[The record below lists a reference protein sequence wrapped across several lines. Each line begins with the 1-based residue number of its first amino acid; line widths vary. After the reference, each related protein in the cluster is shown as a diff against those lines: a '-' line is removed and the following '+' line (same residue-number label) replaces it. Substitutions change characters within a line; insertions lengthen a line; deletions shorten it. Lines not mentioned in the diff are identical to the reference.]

1 MRSLDRSAIDAD
13 ADRVVRRLAKAGFKA
28 YLVGGCVRDIL
39 VGRRPKDF
47 DVATSAT
54 PNEIRNVFRNCRIIG
69 RRFRLAHVFFGDKII
84 ETATFRANPR
94 EEEEDAGNDLL
105 IRRDNVF
112 GEEDEDARRRDFTIN
127 GLFYDVEKEEV
138 IDHVDGLVDLDAR
151 LVRTIGDPDVRFQED
166 PIRMLRAIKFA
177 ARLDF
182 VIEPATRR
190 ALLSWRGEIRKAAP
204 PRVVEE
210 VYRLLRGGAAKR
222 SMELLAETGVLPIL
236 SPHLSTLFEGAESES
251 TIDDVSDR
259 DAPHS
264 VLMAS
269 VAERAQQPGHLTG
282 TLDGHMPALDE
293 EELGWHRLWA
303 DEPVAARRTATPPL
317 PTRRVLRDGEHDA
330 FAANRADGWAVLAQ
344 LDHAIGAGVVPG
356 NALLIAAVVSP
367 FIVDQLVAARPAEI
381 NGLIADVV
389 DPLIDELRV
398 PRRDSERLRQLLL
411 AQRRLR
417 AAQSRGGRVEL
428 LGGPEFAQ
436 EAQMLFALLQRA
448 RGLTVAPLASR
459 QTELNLEGHDGDPLI
474 DADAELPLGE
484 DVEGQGDDRKR
495 RRRRRGGRRQRR
507 EQPLAR

>member
-1 MRSLDRSAIDAD
+1 M
-13 ADRVVRRLAKAGFKA
+13 
-28 YLVGGCVRDIL
+28 
-39 VGRRPKDF
+39 
-47 DVATSAT
+47 
-54 PNEIRNVFRNCRIIG
+54 
-69 RRFRLAHVFFGDKII
+69 
-84 ETATFRANPR
+84 
-94 EEEEDAGNDLL
+94 
-105 IRRDNVF
+105 
-112 GEEDEDARRRDFTIN
+112 
-127 GLFYDVEKEEV
+127 
-138 IDHVDGLVDLDAR
+138 
-151 LVRTIGDPDVRFQED
+151 
-166 PIRMLRAIKFA
+166 
-177 ARLDF
+177 
-182 VIEPATRR
+182 
-190 ALLSWRGEIRKAAP
+190 
-204 PRVVEE
+204 
-210 VYRLLRGGAAKR
+210 
-222 SMELLAETGVLPIL
+222 
-236 SPHLSTLFEGAESES
+236 
-251 TIDDVSDR
+251 
-259 DAPHS
+259 HS